1 MSSPEWIDPAGEPP
15 PPRGLPWW
23 LAITVFT
30 AAMVDVLVMAF
41 WDFEVIE
48 QRPGLLV
55 FCLLSLIVV
64 ADLELKKRHFAWTL
78 KRAEGGSNRS
88 AY

>member
-1 MSSPEWIDPAGEPP
+1 MAT
-15 PPRGLPWW
+15 
-23 LAITVFT
+23 TVFT
-30 AAMVDVLVMAF
+30 AAMTDVLVMAF
-41 WDFEVIE
+41 WNFEVID
-48 QRPGLLV
+48 RRSGLLV

-78 KRAEGGSNRS
+78 KRVEGGSNRR